1 MIKKSEEKKKKISI
15 DDTASIAAEDYAR
28 NLFAKRPVSAQVDT
42 DSSLMS
48 AQVDAN
54 THPISAV
61 NNRSSQS
68 TSPTESSQ
76 STCSMRSTKAST
88 GKLKRKNKINPC
100 ADHHSI
106 ASSIF
111 FEKSEDN
118 LTAVGYSDAEE
129 SAYPENVSKV
139 AESGNELNLSTT
151 SFSGFGKYE
160 KKVDAE
166 LKEEDILVAQQ
177 FMYALAKVR
186 LYDVKVKRP

>member
-1 MIKKSEEKKKKISI
+1 
-15 DDTASIAAEDYAR
+15 
-28 NLFAKRPVSAQVDT
+28 
-42 DSSLMS
+42 
-48 AQVDAN
+48 
-54 THPISAV
+54 
-61 NNRSSQS
+61 
-68 TSPTESSQ
+68 
-76 STCSMRSTKAST
+76 MRSTK